1 MISSLPEFD
10 EVAIVTYGRY
20 AETRLRPTGITNLN
34 RAGISSRLPGK
45 LNQARVGC
53 VLCAISEASALIS
66 DSEDVET
73 RVIIVNSSPV
83 ENKTDLVRSLK
94 SLGEQSEVTLMVTAN
109 QEMLDQNSQQL
120 TGINIFHVAEEERK
134 SVTDLYEILSF
145 GLESQ
150 QSFKFYS
157 RQFSVESNGAV
168 SGKFV
173 VEDSLREDLM
183 VVASSLQQEDI
194 EMFSLTSPSG
204 LAHTFPVV
212 ERGQA
217 HFSLGGTA
225 EAGVWSYSARLT
237 PSTLQPR
244 VPLTVTATAR
254 PSHHTVS
261 LEAWTHYQPAQPSP
275 PVILARLTEAEQP
288 VVGAHVVA
296 EVRRPDGEVV
306 EVVLHDS
313 GNGYP
318 DIQEGDGIYSGYLT
332 DLSQQ
337 AGLYSLQVSASNQQG
352 LASVL
357 NTPAGA
363 GKCGAEPSYIPA
375 LHFSRYTRTP
385 SVFLG
390 PANTFSIISGVPV
403 RKDVYP
409 PARVTDVRLSGAGPE
424 LELSWTAPGGDLD
437 KGRADSY
444 QLRWSQNRKLL
455 MEQFETDG
463 NILDNSASLSP
474 GYFGT
479 RESLNIT
486 APLLNT
492 VLYLALVAQDE
503 AGNTSPVSNI
513 VRILV
518 EREASTEENLGEEL
532 SPVSSLTLSDM
543 STTAWVYILSIS
555 LASVTL
561 IIIMLLVII
570 IRRRRMRKLQ
580 ENCPIPYFIELGPP
594 APGDKTEHQLISSTS
609 RDFPDDTL
617 SYPSPTSQPSHP
629 VLELYHHH
637 ARQYQMFQTSQAQ
650 SNSDSG
656 RSSSSSSDNSDNS
669 HSDRGSPGWQRT
681 GATQGTSGTSGSS
694 SSSSLRQ
701 SRRRRESFV

>member
-1 MISSLPEFD
+1 MISTYPEYD
-10 EVAIVTYGRY
+10 EVAILTYGRY
-20 AETRLRPTGITNLN
+20 AETRLRPVSLTNLN

-45 LNQARVGC
+45 LNQASVGC
-53 VLCAISEASALIS
+53 VLCAISEAASLIS
-66 DSEDVET
+66 ESVDVET
-73 RVIIVNSSPV
+73 KVTIVNSSPV
-83 ENKTDLVRSLK
+83 EDKADLVRSLK
-94 SLGEQSEVTLMVTAN
+94 SLGQQSEVSLVVTAN
-109 QEMLDQNSQQL
+109 QGMLDQNSQDL
-120 TGINIFHVAEEERK
+120 EGINIFHVAEEERK

-157 RQFSVESNGAV
+157 RQFSVKSNGGV

-173 VEDSLREDLM
+173 VEDSLREDLT

-204 LAHTFPVV
+204 LEHNFPVV

-217 HFSLGGTA
+217 HFSLSSTA

-237 PSTLQPR
+237 PSTLQPT
-244 VPLTVTATAR
+244 VPLSVTARAR
-254 PSHHTVS
+254 PSHSTVS
-261 LEAWTHYQPAQPSP
+261 LEAWTVVSHPATTSP
-275 PVILARLTEAEQP
+275 PVIHARLTEAELP
-288 VVGAHVVA
+288 VLGADVVA
-296 EVRRPDGEVV
+296 EVRRPDGETV

-318 DIQEGDGIYSGYLT
+318 DIQAGDGVYSGFLT
-332 DLSQQ
+332 ELSQLG
-337 AGLYSLQVSASNQQG
+337 GLYSLKISASNHRG

-357 NTPAGA
+357 NTATRPGV
-363 GKCGAEPSYIPA
+363 CGGERESLTPA
-375 LHFSRYTRTP
+375 LHFSRYTRAP
-385 SVFLG
+385 SFFLP
-390 PANTFSIISGVPV
+390 PAATFSIIEGRPV
-403 RKDVYP
+403 RKDVFP

-463 NILDNSASLSP
+463 TILENSANISP
-474 GYFGT
+474 GYFGQE
-479 RESLNIT
+479 ESLNIT
-486 APLLNT
+486 APLTNT
-492 VLYLALVAQDE
+492 VVYVALVARDQ

-513 VRILV
+513 VRLLV
-518 EREASTEENLGEEL
+518 EQDLETEDNLSQEI
-532 SPVSSLTLSDM
+532 SPVSALTLSDM

-594 APGDKTEHQLISSTS
+594 ASGDKAEHQVMASTS
-609 RDFPDDTL
+609 RDYPDDTL
-617 SYPSPTSQPSHP
+617 SYPSPASHP

-637 ARQYQMFQTSQAQ
+637 ARQYQMYQNTEAQT
-650 SNSDSG
+650 NSDSG

-669 HSDRGSPGWQRT
+669 DRGSPGWQRT
-681 GATQGTSGTSGSS
+681 AGTSGASGTSGTSGTS

>member
-1 MISSLPEFD
+1 MISTFPEYD

-20 AETRLRPTGITNLN
+20 AETRLAPTVITDLN
-34 RAGISSRLPGK
+34 RVGIFSRLPGK
-45 LNQARVGC
+45 LNQDTVGC
-53 VLCAISEASALIS
+53 LQCAISEASSLVS
-66 DSEDVET
+66 DSQDVET
-73 RVIIVNSSPV
+73 KIIIVNSSPV
-83 ENKTDLVRSLK
+83 EDRAKLASSLE
-94 SLGEQSEVTLMVTAN
+94 SLGQQSEVSLMVAG
-109 QEMLDQNSQQL
+109 DQWLVDQPTLSKVNVFSV
-120 TGINIFHVAEEERK
+120 NKEERT

-145 GLESQ
+145 SLRSD
-150 QSFKFYS
+150 QSVKFYS
-157 RQFSVESNGAV
+157 RQFRVESNGGV

-173 VEDSLREDLM
+173 VEDSLRDSLV

-194 EMFSLTSPSG
+194 EMFRLTSPSG
-204 LAHTFPVV
+204 LAHTFPVLDK
-212 ERGQA
+212 GQA
-217 HFSLGGTA
+217 QFRLSGGA
-225 EAGVWSYSARLT
+225 EAGVWSYEVKLT
-237 PSTLQPR
+237 PRTLLPT
-244 VPLTVTATAR
+244 VPLHLAAYAQPTDLSKTVR
-254 PSHHTVS
+254 
-261 LEAWTHYQPAQPSP
+261 LEAWTHSDTARP
-275 PVILARLTEAEQP
+275 PVILARLTEAELP
-288 VVGAHVVA
+288 VVGAEVVA
-296 EVRRPDGEVV
+296 EVSLPDGETLN
-306 EVVLHDS
+306 VVLHDS
-313 GNGYP
+313 GTGYP
-318 DIQEGDGIYSGYLT
+318 DIQTGDGIYSAYLT
-332 DLSQQ
+332 ELSQL
-337 AGLYSLQVSASNQQG
+337 AGLYSIKVSATNHQG
-352 LASVL
+352 RASVASVGSRGQCSVKL
-357 NTPAGA
+357 QH
-363 GKCGAEPSYIPA
+363 IPA
-375 LHFSRYTRTP
+375 LHFSRYARTP
-385 SVFLG
+385 SFFRASG
-390 PANTFSIISGVPV
+390 ETFSIIDGVPV

-409 PARVTDVRLSGAGPE
+409 PGRVTDLKVSGLSGQE
-424 LELSWTAPGGDLD
+424 LEISWTAPGGDLD

-463 NILDNSASLSP
+463 NILDNSDSLSP

-479 RESLNIT
+479 PESVNISV
-486 APLLNT
+486 PHLNT
-492 VLYLALVAQDE
+492 VLYLALVAKDE
-503 AGNTSPVSNI
+503 ADNASPVSNI
-513 VRILV
+513 VKVLV
-518 EREASTEENLGEEL
+518 EQDVSTEDSL
-532 SPVSSLTLSDM
+532 SSQLSQVTSLTLSDV